1 MRLLPLAVLLP
12 LLVGASASAGE
23 RTLAW
28 TYDTNV
34 LPAGSKELELWS
46 TGRFGR
52 PEGYSAFD
60 NRAELEIGLGGQLQ
74 TSVYLNY
81 GTVYD
86 GPSGTTVLNW
96 SISNEWK
103 WKLLDPVADVF
114 GLALY
119 GEVTGGVNEE
129 ELEAKLILDKRY
141 GHLLL
146 ALNLIG
152 ELEWENQFTGWLHE
166 QILEATAGAE
176 YGVGAGFHVG
186 VEARVNAVWET
197 ATGFVGG
204 AVFVGPVVSF
214 VQPKWWLALSV
225 TAQVAGFGSGTVNG
239 LELDEHERLNV
250 RLLAGFDL

>member
-1 MRLLPLAVLLP
+1 MRCGTAGLLL
-12 LLVGASASAGE
+12 LLVGSSAAASE
-23 RTLAW
+23 RTLTW

-34 LPAGSKELELWS
+34 LPQGSKELELWS

-60 NRAELEIGLGGQLQ
+60 NRAELEFGLGANWQ
-74 TSVYLNY
+74 TSLYLDF
-81 GTVYD
+81 GTVHD
-86 GPSGTTVLNW
+86 GPSASTVQNW
-96 SISNEWK
+96 MVSNEWK
-103 WKLLDPVADVF
+103 WKLLDPVADPF

-119 GEVTGGVNEE
+119 GEVTAGVSEY
-129 ELEAKLILDKRY
+129 ELESKLILDKRI
-141 GHLLL
+141 GRLLL

-152 ELEWENQFTGWLHE
+152 ELEWESLFSGWLHE
-166 QILEATAGAE
+166 QILEASAGAE
-176 YGVGAGFHVG
+176 YAVGAGVHLG

-204 AVFVGPVVSF
+204 AVFVGPVVSY
-214 VQPKWWLALSV
+214 VRPTWWVALSV
-225 TAQVAGFGSGTVNG
+225 MAQATGFGSGTVNG